1 MGIQNIIWESVT
13 RFRHDEDGATAIEY
27 ALVAGLISIVIIA
40 AVTSIGETLSDSFD
54 EVESGLTS

>member
-1 MGIQNIIWESVT
+1 MGIQKVIWESAT

-40 AVTSIGETLSDSFD
+40 AVTSIGETLSESFS
-54 EVESGLTS
+54 EVESGLSS

>member
-1 MGIQNIIWESVT
+1 MGIQNSLRETAT

-40 AVTSIGETLSDSFD
+40 AVTSIGETLSESFS
-54 EVESGLTS
+54 EVQSGFNS